1 MDTEKSQ
8 MEAPDMN
15 TDEAKT
21 MDGNGA
27 ETAATPG
34 TETTAEAA
42 AGTNADPKAE
52 AAASETDP
60 KTEAA
65 KETVEAPAADVAEEK
80 PDEAGKPADA
90 EAKPG
95 QPDWK
100 DRYARAMAD
109 FDNFRKRTAR
119 DREDLVKFAAK
130 DVIKDVLATV
140 DNLAR
145 ALEGAKDRADDP
157 FVKGVQLVYDGLLKT
172 LADHGAT
179 PLDSVGEPF
188 DTNYHEAL
196 TSLPSEDVEEGIVM
210 NEVQRGW
217 LLHGKSLR
225 PAKVVV
231 SKGKGA

>member
-8 MEAPDMN
+8 MEATNMN
-15 TDEAKT
+15 TEEAKT
-21 MDGNGA
+21 EA
-27 ETAATPG
+27 QATEEAPEASAG
-34 TETTAEAA
+34 TDPETETTAKEAA
-42 AGTNADPKAE
+42 EAPSAE
-52 AAASETDP
+52 AA
-60 KTEAA
+60 EAD
-65 KETVEAPAADVAEEK
+65 T
-80 PDEAGKPADA
+80 PADS
-90 EAKPG
+90 EAKPE

-109 FDNFRKRTAR
+109 FDNFRKRTVR

-145 ALEGAKDRADDP
+145 ALDGAKDRADDP

-196 TSLPSEDVEEGIVM
+196 TSLPSEDVEEGVVM

-217 LLHGKSLR
+217 LLHGKPLR

>member
-8 MEAPDMN
+8 MEATNMN
-15 TDEAKT
+15 TEEAKT
-21 MDGNGA
+21 EA
-27 ETAATPG
+27 QATEEAPEASAG
-34 TETTAEAA
+34 TDPETETTAKEAA
-42 AGTNADPKAE
+42 EAPSAE
-52 AAASETDP
+52 AA
-60 KTEAA
+60 EAD
-65 KETVEAPAADVAEEK
+65 T
-80 PDEAGKPADA
+80 PADS
-90 EAKPG
+90 EAKPE
-95 QPDWK
+95 QLDWK

-109 FDNFRKRTAR
+109 FDNFRKRMVR

-145 ALEGAKDRADDP
+145 ALDGAKDRADDP

-196 TSLPSEDVEEGIVM
+196 TSLPSEDVEEGVVM

-217 LLHGKSLR
+217 LLHGKPLR

>member
-8 MEAPDMN
+8 MEATNMN
-15 TDEAKT
+15 TEEAKT
-21 MDGNGA
+21 EA
-27 ETAATPG
+27 QATEEAPEASAG
-34 TETTAEAA
+34 TDPETETTAKAA
-42 AGTNADPKAE
+42 AEASSAE
-52 AAASETDP
+52 AA
-60 KTEAA
+60 EAD
-65 KETVEAPAADVAEEK
+65 T
-80 PDEAGKPADA
+80 PADS
-90 EAKPG
+90 EAKPE

-109 FDNFRKRTAR
+109 FDNFRKRTVR

-145 ALEGAKDRADDP
+145 ALDGAKDRADDP

-196 TSLPSEDVEEGIVM
+196 TSLPSEDVEEGVVM

-217 LLHGKSLR
+217 LLHGKPLR

>member
-8 MEAPDMN
+8 MEATNMN
-15 TDEAKT
+15 TEEAKT
-21 MDGNGA
+21 EA
-27 ETAATPG
+27 QAT
-34 TETTAEAA
+34 EEAPEA
-42 AGTNADPKAE
+42 SAG
-52 AAASETDP
+52 TDP
-60 KTEAA
+60 KTETTAKAA
-65 KETVEAPAADVAEEK
+65 AEAPSAEAA
-80 PDEAGKPADA
+80 EADTPADS
-90 EAKPG
+90 EAKPE

-109 FDNFRKRTAR
+109 FDNFRKRMVR

-145 ALEGAKDRADDP
+145 ALDGAKDRADDP

-196 TSLPSEDVEEGIVM
+196 TSLPSEDVEEGVVM

-217 LLHGKSLR
+217 LLHGKPLR

>member
-1 MDTEKSQ
+1 MEDANMETEQSQ
-8 MEAPDMN
+8 MEAPDTH

-21 MDGNGA
+21 EENA
-27 ETAATPG
+27 AEKAEETAEEPSADA
-34 TETTAEAA
+34 AEA
-42 AGTNADPKAE
+42 
-52 AAASETDP
+52 
-60 KTEAA
+60 
-65 KETVEAPAADVAEEK
+65 K
-80 PDEAGKPADA
+80 PDEAKTDEAEQPADA
-90 EAKPG
+90 GAAPG

-119 DREDLVKFAAK
+119 DREDLVKSAAK

-196 TSLPSEDVEEGIVM
+196 TSLPSEDVEEGVVM

-217 LLHGKSLR
+217 LLHGKPLR

-231 SKGKGA
+231 STGKGA

>member
-8 MEAPDMN
+8 MEATNMN
-15 TDEAKT
+15 TEEAKT
-21 MDGNGA
+21 EA
-27 ETAATPG
+27 QATEAAPEASAGTDPE
-34 TETTAEAA
+34 TETTAKEAA
-42 AGTNADPKAE
+42 EAPSAE
-52 AAASETDP
+52 AA
-60 KTEAA
+60 EAA
-65 KETVEAPAADVAEEK
+65 T
-80 PDEAGKPADA
+80 PADS
-90 EAKPG
+90 EAKPE

-109 FDNFRKRTAR
+109 FDNFRKRTVR

-130 DVIKDVLATV
+130 DVIKKVLATV

-145 ALEGAKDRADDP
+145 ALDGAKDRADDP

-196 TSLPSEDVEEGIVM
+196 TSLPSEDVEEGVVM

-217 LLHGKSLR
+217 LLHGKPLR

>member
-8 MEAPDMN
+8 MEATNMN
-15 TDEAKT
+15 TEEAKT
-21 MDGNGA
+21 EA
-27 ETAATPG
+27 QATEEAPEVSAG
-34 TETTAEAA
+34 TDPETETTAKEAA
-42 AGTNADPKAE
+42 EAPSAE
-52 AAASETDP
+52 AA
-60 KTEAA
+60 EAD
-65 KETVEAPAADVAEEK
+65 T
-80 PDEAGKPADA
+80 PADS
-90 EAKPG
+90 EAKPE
-95 QPDWK
+95 QLDWK

-109 FDNFRKRTAR
+109 FDNFRKRMVR

-145 ALEGAKDRADDP
+145 ALDGAKDRADDP

-196 TSLPSEDVEEGIVM
+196 TSLPSEDVEEGVVM

-217 LLHGKSLR
+217 LLHGKPLR

>member
-1 MDTEKSQ
+1 MEETNMDKEKSQ
-8 MEAPDMN
+8 MEATNMN
-15 TDEAKT
+15 TEEAKT
-21 MDGNGA
+21 EA
-27 ETAATPG
+27 QATEEAPEASAG
-34 TETTAEAA
+34 TDPETETTAKVAA
-42 AGTNADPKAE
+42 EEPSAE
-52 AAASETDP
+52 AA
-60 KTEAA
+60 EAA
-65 KETVEAPAADVAEEK
+65 T
-80 PDEAGKPADA
+80 PADS
-90 EAKPG
+90 EAKPE

-109 FDNFRKRTAR
+109 FDNFRKRTVR

-145 ALEGAKDRADDP
+145 ALDGAKDRADDP

-196 TSLPSEDVEEGIVM
+196 TSLPSEDVEEGVVM

-217 LLHGKSLR
+217 LLHGKPLR

>member
-8 MEAPDMN
+8 MEATNMN
-15 TDEAKT
+15 TEEAKT
-21 MDGNGA
+21 EA
-27 ETAATPG
+27 QAT
-34 TETTAEAA
+34 EE
-42 AGTNADPKAE
+42 
-52 AAASETDP
+52 ASEAPAGTDP
-60 KTEAA
+60 KTETTA
-65 KETVEAPAADVAEEK
+65 KEAAEAPSAEAA
-80 PDEAGKPADA
+80 EADTPSDS
-90 EAKPG
+90 EAKPE

-109 FDNFRKRTAR
+109 FDNFRKRTMR

-145 ALEGAKDRADDP
+145 ALDGAKDRADDP

-196 TSLPSEDVEEGIVM
+196 TSLPSEDVEEGVVM

-217 LLHGKSLR
+217 LLHGKPLR

-231 SKGKGA
+231 SKGKGV

>member
-8 MEAPDMN
+8 MEATNMN
-15 TDEAKT
+15 TEEAKT
-21 MDGNGA
+21 EA
-27 ETAATPG
+27 QAT
-34 TETTAEAA
+34 EE
-42 AGTNADPKAE
+42 
-52 AAASETDP
+52 ASEAPAGTDP
-60 KTEAA
+60 KTETTA
-65 KETVEAPAADVAEEK
+65 KEAAEAPSAEAA
-80 PDEAGKPADA
+80 EADTPADS
-90 EAKPG
+90 EAKPE

-109 FDNFRKRTAR
+109 FDNFRKRMVR

-145 ALEGAKDRADDP
+145 ALDGAKDRADDP

-196 TSLPSEDVEEGIVM
+196 TSLPSEDVEEGVVM

-217 LLHGKSLR
+217 LLHGKPLR

>member
-8 MEAPDMN
+8 MEATNMN
-15 TDEAKT
+15 TEEAKT
-21 MDGNGA
+21 EA
-27 ETAATPG
+27 QAT
-34 TETTAEAA
+34 EE
-42 AGTNADPKAE
+42 
-52 AAASETDP
+52 ASEAPAGTDP
-60 KTEAA
+60 KTETTA
-65 KETVEAPAADVAEEK
+65 KEAAEAPSAEAA
-80 PDEAGKPADA
+80 EADTPADP
-90 EAKPG
+90 EAKPE

-109 FDNFRKRTAR
+109 FDNFRKRTVR

-145 ALEGAKDRADDP
+145 ALDGAKGRADDP

-196 TSLPSEDVEEGIVM
+196 TSLPSEDVEEGVVM

-217 LLHGKSLR
+217 LLHGKPLR

>member
-8 MEAPDMN
+8 MEATNMN
-15 TDEAKT
+15 TEEAKT
-21 MDGNGA
+21 EAQAA
-27 ETAATPG
+27 EEAPEAPAGTDPE
-34 TETTAEAA
+34 TETTAKEAA
-42 AGTNADPKAE
+42 EASSAE
-52 AAASETDP
+52 AA
-60 KTEAA
+60 EAD
-65 KETVEAPAADVAEEK
+65 T
-80 PDEAGKPADA
+80 PADS
-90 EAKPG
+90 EAKPE
-95 QPDWK
+95 QLDWK

-109 FDNFRKRTAR
+109 FDNFRKRTVR

-145 ALEGAKDRADDP
+145 ALDGAKDRADDP

-196 TSLPSEDVEEGIVM
+196 TSLPSEDVEEGVVM

-217 LLHGKSLR
+217 LLHGKPLR

>member
-8 MEAPDMN
+8 MEATNMN
-15 TDEAKT
+15 TEEAKT
-21 MDGNGA
+21 EA
-27 ETAATPG
+27 QAT
-34 TETTAEAA
+34 EE
-42 AGTNADPKAE
+42 
-52 AAASETDP
+52 ASEAPAGTDP
-60 KTEAA
+60 KTETTAKEAAEAPSAEAA
-65 KETVEAPAADVAEEK
+65 KADT
-80 PDEAGKPADA
+80 PADS
-90 EAKPG
+90 EAKPE
-95 QPDWK
+95 QLDWK

-109 FDNFRKRTAR
+109 FDNFRKRTVR

-145 ALEGAKDRADDP
+145 ALDGAKDRADDP

-196 TSLPSEDVEEGIVM
+196 TSLPSEDVEEGVVM

-217 LLHGKSLR
+217 LLHGKPLR

>member
-8 MEAPDMN
+8 MEATNMN
-15 TDEAKT
+15 TEEVKTEAQ
-21 MDGNGA
+21 
-27 ETAATPG
+27 ATEEAPEASAG
-34 TETTAEAA
+34 TDPETETTAKEAA
-42 AGTNADPKAE
+42 EAPSAE
-52 AAASETDP
+52 AA
-60 KTEAA
+60 EAA
-65 KETVEAPAADVAEEK
+65 T
-80 PDEAGKPADA
+80 PADS
-90 EAKPG
+90 EAKPE

-109 FDNFRKRTAR
+109 FDNFRKRTVR

-145 ALEGAKDRADDP
+145 ALDGAKDRADDP

-196 TSLPSEDVEEGIVM
+196 TSLPSEDVEEGVVM

-217 LLHGKSLR
+217 LLHGKPLR

>member
-1 MDTEKSQ
+1 MEETNMDTEKSQ
-8 MEAPDMN
+8 MEATNMN
-15 TDEAKT
+15 TEEAKT
-21 MDGNGA
+21 EAQAA
-27 ETAATPG
+27 EEAPEAPAGTDPE
-34 TETTAEAA
+34 TETTAKEVAEA
-42 AGTNADPKAE
+42 PSAE
-52 AAASETDP
+52 AA
-60 KTEAA
+60 EAD
-65 KETVEAPAADVAEEK
+65 T
-80 PDEAGKPADA
+80 PADS
-90 EAKPG
+90 EAKPE
-95 QPDWK
+95 QLDWK

-109 FDNFRKRTAR
+109 FDNFRKRTMR

-145 ALEGAKDRADDP
+145 ALDGAKDRADDP

-196 TSLPSEDVEEGIVM
+196 TSLPSEDVEEGVVM

-217 LLHGKSLR
+217 LLHGKPLR

>member
-1 MDTEKSQ
+1 MEETNMDTGKSQ
-8 MEAPDMN
+8 MEATN
-15 TDEAKT
+15 TNTEEAKT
-21 MDGNGA
+21 ETQAAGEAPGA
-27 ETAATPG
+27 PAGTDPE

-42 AGTNADPKAE
+42 AGAPSAE
-52 AAASETDP
+52 AA
-60 KTEAA
+60 EAD
-65 KETVEAPAADVAEEK
+65 T
-80 PDEAGKPADA
+80 PADS
-90 EAKPG
+90 EAKPE

-109 FDNFRKRTAR
+109 FDNFRKRTVR
-119 DREDLVKFAAK
+119 DREDLVNFAAK

-145 ALEGAKDRADDP
+145 ALDGAKDRADDP

-196 TSLPSEDVEEGIVM
+196 TSLPSEDVEEGVVM

-217 LLHGKSLR
+217 LLHGKPLR

>member
-8 MEAPDMN
+8 MEAANMN
-15 TDEAKT
+15 TEEAKT
-21 MDGNGA
+21 EA
-27 ETAATPG
+27 QATEEASEAPAG
-34 TETTAEAA
+34 TDPETETTAKEAA
-42 AGTNADPKAE
+42 EAPSAE
-52 AAASETDP
+52 AA
-60 KTEAA
+60 EAD
-65 KETVEAPAADVAEEK
+65 T
-80 PDEAGKPADA
+80 PADS
-90 EAKPG
+90 EAKPE

-109 FDNFRKRTAR
+109 FDNFRKRTVR

-145 ALEGAKDRADDP
+145 ALDGAKDRADDP

-196 TSLPSEDVEEGIVM
+196 TSLPSEDVEEGVVM

-217 LLHGKSLR
+217 LLHGKPLR

>member
-8 MEAPDMN
+8 MEATNMN
-15 TDEAKT
+15 TEEAKT
-21 MDGNGA
+21 EA
-27 ETAATPG
+27 EATEEAPEASAG
-34 TETTAEAA
+34 TDPETETTAKAA
-42 AGTNADPKAE
+42 AEVPSAEVAE
-52 AAASETDP
+52 AAT
-60 KTEAA
+60 
-65 KETVEAPAADVAEEK
+65 
-80 PDEAGKPADA
+80 PADS
-90 EAKPG
+90 EAKPE

-109 FDNFRKRTAR
+109 FDNFRKRTVR

-145 ALEGAKDRADDP
+145 ALDGAKDRADDP

-196 TSLPSEDVEEGIVM
+196 TSLPSEDVEEGVVM

-217 LLHGKSLR
+217 LLHGKPLR

>member
-8 MEAPDMN
+8 MEATNMN
-15 TDEAKT
+15 TEEAKT
-21 MDGNGA
+21 EA
-27 ETAATPG
+27 QATEAASEAPAGTDPE
-34 TETTAEAA
+34 TETTAKAA
-42 AGTNADPKAE
+42 AEVPSAEVAE
-52 AAASETDP
+52 AAT
-60 KTEAA
+60 
-65 KETVEAPAADVAEEK
+65 
-80 PDEAGKPADA
+80 PADS
-90 EAKPG
+90 EAKPE

-109 FDNFRKRTAR
+109 FDNFRKRTVR

-145 ALEGAKDRADDP
+145 ALDGAKDRADDP

-196 TSLPSEDVEEGIVM
+196 TSLPSEDVEEGVVM

-217 LLHGKSLR
+217 LLHGKPLR

>member
-1 MDTEKSQ
+1 MEETNMDTEKSQ
-8 MEAPDMN
+8 MEATNMN
-15 TDEAKT
+15 TEEAKT
-21 MDGNGA
+21 EA
-27 ETAATPG
+27 QATEEAPEASAG
-34 TETTAEAA
+34 TDPETETTAKEAA
-42 AGTNADPKAE
+42 EAPSAE
-52 AAASETDP
+52 AA
-60 KTEAA
+60 EAD
-65 KETVEAPAADVAEEK
+65 T
-80 PDEAGKPADA
+80 PADS
-90 EAKPG
+90 EAKPE

-109 FDNFRKRTAR
+109 FDNFRKRTVR
-119 DREDLVKFAAK
+119 DREDLVKFAAQ

-145 ALEGAKDRADDP
+145 ALDGAKDRADDP

-196 TSLPSEDVEEGIVM
+196 TSLPSEDVEEGVVM

-217 LLHGKSLR
+217 LLHGKPLR

>member
-8 MEAPDMN
+8 MEATNMN
-15 TDEAKT
+15 TEEAKT
-21 MDGNGA
+21 EA
-27 ETAATPG
+27 QATEEASEAPAG
-34 TETTAEAA
+34 TDPETETTAKEAA
-42 AGTNADPKAE
+42 EAPSAE
-52 AAASETDP
+52 AA
-60 KTEAA
+60 EAD
-65 KETVEAPAADVAEEK
+65 T
-80 PDEAGKPADA
+80 PADS
-90 EAKPG
+90 EAKPE
-95 QPDWK
+95 QLDWK

-109 FDNFRKRTAR
+109 FDNFRKRTVR

-145 ALEGAKDRADDP
+145 ALDGAKDRADDP

-196 TSLPSEDVEEGIVM
+196 TSLPSEDVEEGVVM

-217 LLHGKSLR
+217 LLHGKPLR

>member
-1 MDTEKSQ
+1 MEETNMDTGKSQ
-8 MEAPDMN
+8 MEATNMN
-15 TDEAKT
+15 TEEAKT
-21 MDGNGA
+21 EAQAAEEAPGA
-27 ETAATPG
+27 PAGTDPE
-34 TETTAEAA
+34 TETTAKAA
-42 AGTNADPKAE
+42 AGAPSAE
-52 AAASETDP
+52 AA
-60 KTEAA
+60 EAD
-65 KETVEAPAADVAEEK
+65 T
-80 PDEAGKPADA
+80 PADS
-90 EAKPG
+90 EAKPE

-109 FDNFRKRTAR
+109 FDNFRKRTVR
-119 DREDLVKFAAK
+119 DREDLVNFAAK

-145 ALEGAKDRADDP
+145 ALDGAKDRADDP

-196 TSLPSEDVEEGIVM
+196 TSLPSEDVEEGVVM

-217 LLHGKSLR
+217 LLHGKTLR

>member
-8 MEAPDMN
+8 MEATNMN
-15 TDEAKT
+15 TEEAKT
-21 MDGNGA
+21 EAQATEEAPEAPA
-27 ETAATPG
+27 ETDPE
-34 TETTAEAA
+34 TETTAKEAA
-42 AGTNADPKAE
+42 EAPSAE
-52 AAASETDP
+52 AA
-60 KTEAA
+60 EAD
-65 KETVEAPAADVAEEK
+65 T
-80 PDEAGKPADA
+80 PADS
-90 EAKPG
+90 EAKPE

-109 FDNFRKRTAR
+109 FDNFRKRMVR

-145 ALEGAKDRADDP
+145 ALDGAKDRADDP

-196 TSLPSEDVEEGIVM
+196 TSLPSEDVEEGVVM

-217 LLHGKSLR
+217 LLHGKPLR

>member
-8 MEAPDMN
+8 MEATNMN
-15 TDEAKT
+15 TEEVKTEAQAT
-21 MDGNGA
+21 
-27 ETAATPG
+27 EAAPEASAGTDPE
-34 TETTAEAA
+34 TETTAKEAA
-42 AGTNADPKAE
+42 EAPSAE
-52 AAASETDP
+52 AA
-60 KTEAA
+60 EAA
-65 KETVEAPAADVAEEK
+65 T
-80 PDEAGKPADA
+80 PADS
-90 EAKPG
+90 EAKPE

-109 FDNFRKRTAR
+109 FDNFRKRTVR

-145 ALEGAKDRADDP
+145 ALDGAKDRADDP

-196 TSLPSEDVEEGIVM
+196 TSLPSEDVEEGVVM

-217 LLHGKSLR
+217 LLHGKPLR

>member
-15 TDEAKT
+15 TEEAKT
-21 MDGNGA
+21 DAQAAEKEAEAPSGTDPETETTAKEAA
-27 ETAATPG
+27 ETAA
-34 TETTAEAA
+34 
-42 AGTNADPKAE
+42 
-52 AAASETDP
+52 
-60 KTEAA
+60 
-65 KETVEAPAADVAEEK
+65 K

-90 EAKPG
+90 KPE
-95 QPDWK
+95 QTDWK

-172 LADHGAT
+172 LANHGAT

>member
-1 MDTEKSQ
+1 MEETNMDTEKSQ
-8 MEAPDMN
+8 MEATNMN
-15 TDEAKT
+15 TEEAKT
-21 MDGNGA
+21 EAQAA
-27 ETAATPG
+27 EEAPEAPAGTDPE
-34 TETTAEAA
+34 TETTAKEAA
-42 AGTNADPKAE
+42 EAPSAE
-52 AAASETDP
+52 AA
-60 KTEAA
+60 EAD
-65 KETVEAPAADVAEEK
+65 T
-80 PDEAGKPADA
+80 PADS
-90 EAKPG
+90 EAKPE
-95 QPDWK
+95 QLDWK

-109 FDNFRKRTAR
+109 FDNFRKRTVR

-145 ALEGAKDRADDP
+145 ALDGAKDRADDP

-196 TSLPSEDVEEGIVM
+196 TSLPSEDVEEGVVM

-217 LLHGKSLR
+217 LLHGKPLR

>member
-1 MDTEKSQ
+1 MEETNMDTEKSQ
-8 MEAPDMN
+8 MEATNMN
-15 TDEAKT
+15 TEEAKT
-21 MDGNGA
+21 EA
-27 ETAATPG
+27 QATEEAPEAPAG
-34 TETTAEAA
+34 TDPETETTAKEAA
-42 AGTNADPKAE
+42 EAPSAE
-52 AAASETDP
+52 AA
-60 KTEAA
+60 EAD
-65 KETVEAPAADVAEEK
+65 T
-80 PDEAGKPADA
+80 PADS
-90 EAKPG
+90 EAKPE

-109 FDNFRKRTAR
+109 FDNFRKRTVR

-145 ALEGAKDRADDP
+145 ALDGAKDRADDP

-196 TSLPSEDVEEGIVM
+196 TSLPSEDVEEGVVM

-217 LLHGKSLR
+217 LLHGKPLR

>member
-8 MEAPDMN
+8 MEATNMN
-15 TDEAKT
+15 TEEAKT
-21 MDGNGA
+21 EA
-27 ETAATPG
+27 QATEEAPEASAGTDPG
-34 TETTAEAA
+34 TETTAKEAA
-42 AGTNADPKAE
+42 EASSAE
-52 AAASETDP
+52 AA
-60 KTEAA
+60 EAD
-65 KETVEAPAADVAEEK
+65 T
-80 PDEAGKPADA
+80 PADS
-90 EAKPG
+90 EAKPE
-95 QPDWK
+95 QLDWK

-109 FDNFRKRTAR
+109 FDNFRKRTVR

-145 ALEGAKDRADDP
+145 ALDGAKDRADDP

-196 TSLPSEDVEEGIVM
+196 TSLPSEDVEEGVVM

-217 LLHGKSLR
+217 LLHGKPLR

>member
-1 MDTEKSQ
+1 MEDANMETEQSQ
-8 MEAPDMN
+8 MEAPDTH

-21 MDGNGA
+21 EENA
-27 ETAATPG
+27 AEKAEETAEEPSADA
-34 TETTAEAA
+34 AEA
-42 AGTNADPKAE
+42 
-52 AAASETDP
+52 
-60 KTEAA
+60 
-65 KETVEAPAADVAEEK
+65 K
-80 PDEAGKPADA
+80 PDEAKTDEAEQPADA
-90 EAKPG
+90 GAASG

-196 TSLPSEDVEEGIVM
+196 TSLPSEDVEEGVVM

-217 LLHGKSLR
+217 LLHGKPLR

-231 SKGKGA
+231 STGKGA

>member
-8 MEAPDMN
+8 MEATNMN
-15 TDEAKT
+15 TEEAKT
-21 MDGNGA
+21 EA
-27 ETAATPG
+27 QATEEASEAPAG
-34 TETTAEAA
+34 TDPETETTAKEAA
-42 AGTNADPKAE
+42 EAPSAE
-52 AAASETDP
+52 AA
-60 KTEAA
+60 EAD
-65 KETVEAPAADVAEEK
+65 T
-80 PDEAGKPADA
+80 PADS
-90 EAKPG
+90 EAKPE

-109 FDNFRKRTAR
+109 FDNFRKRMVR

-145 ALEGAKDRADDP
+145 ALDGAKDRADDP

-196 TSLPSEDVEEGIVM
+196 TSLPSEDVEEGVVM

-217 LLHGKSLR
+217 LLHGKPLR

>member
-1 MDTEKSQ
+1 MENSNEHEPE
-8 MEAPDMN
+8 MEAKNVN
-15 TDEAKT
+15 TDEKKADVDEQAESPA
-21 MDGNGA
+21 DGA
-27 ETAATPG
+27 PDAAADEPA
-34 TETTAEAA
+34 AEAA
-42 AGTNADPKAE
+42 AG
-52 AAASETDP
+52 
-60 KTEAA
+60 
-65 KETVEAPAADVAEEK
+65 EAPPAE
-80 PDEAGKPADA
+80 
-90 EAKPG
+90 
-95 QPDWK
+95 PDWK
-100 DRYARAMAD
+100 DRYARALAD

-179 PLDSVGEPF
+179 PLDAVGEPF

-196 TSLPSEDVEEGIVM
+196 AQLPSEEVAEGLVM

-231 SKGKGA
+231 SKGKEA

>member
-21 MDGNGA
+21 EENAA
-27 ETAATPG
+27 EK
-34 TETTAEAA
+34 AEAA
-42 AGTNADPKAE
+42 AGTEADSKADADPKAE
-52 AAASETDP
+52 AA
-60 KTEAA
+60 KEAD
-65 KETVEAPAADVAEEK
+65 EAPSADAAEEK
-80 PDEAGKPADA
+80 PDEAEKPADG
-90 EAKPG
+90 AKPG

>member
-1 MDTEKSQ
+1 MDTEKTQ

-21 MDGNGA
+21 EENAA

-42 AGTNADPKAE
+42 AGTDADPKAE

-60 KTEAA
+60 KAETA
-65 KETVEAPAADVAEEK
+65 KEADEAPSADAAEAK
-80 PDEAGKPADA
+80 PDEAGKPAD
-90 EAKPG
+90 EAKPE